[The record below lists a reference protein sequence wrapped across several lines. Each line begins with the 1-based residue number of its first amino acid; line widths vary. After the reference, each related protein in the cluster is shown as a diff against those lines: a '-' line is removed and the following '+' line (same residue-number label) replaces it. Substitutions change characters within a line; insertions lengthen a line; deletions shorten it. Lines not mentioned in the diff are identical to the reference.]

1 LEGEIVQEYI
11 YYLLGFVPAIVVR
24 LKEDVWFTK
33 LTATQI
39 TLVEKHLK
47 TETSMNNN

>member
-1 LEGEIVQEYI
+1 MVQEYV

-33 LTATQI
+33 LTAAQI
-39 TLVEKHLK
+39 IFVEKHLK
-47 TETSMNNN
+47 TKRL